1 MSDRGEKP
9 APQAKGKRVRLVS
22 PDPEHGSYTVYM
34 SRKAFEDGEPTP
46 LCPYSGDPMISPQ
59 KDKEG

>member
-22 PDPEHGSYTVYM
+22 PDPEHGGYTACA
-34 SRKAFEDGEPTP
+34 RTRATP
-46 LCPYSGDPMISPQ
+46 
-59 KDKEG
+59 